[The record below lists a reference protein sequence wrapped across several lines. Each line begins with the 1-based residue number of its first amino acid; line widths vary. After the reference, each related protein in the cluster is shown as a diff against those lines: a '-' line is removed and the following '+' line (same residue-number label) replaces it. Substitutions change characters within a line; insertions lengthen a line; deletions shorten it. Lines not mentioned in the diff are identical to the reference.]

1 MDKAKSKSKPTS
13 NESHRVAT
21 SGDIEVSTYLEIA
34 KEIGGELPVTPRE
47 AIPGAER
54 EAIVVIDFGSQYSM
68 LIARRVRECQ
78 VYCELLPYDTPWEK
92 IAPLN
97 PKGFIFSGG
106 PGSVYEPGAPLALAD
121 IYESQLPILGIC
133 YGMQVLTKQLGG
145 QVTPGIKHEYGHTI
159 LHLSDVDSPLF
170 TDLPSSSP
178 VWMSHADRIEEMP
191 PGFTALASTENSP
204 FAIIGNGEGIFGL
217 QFHPEV
223 AHTPGGKTILRNFVY
238 QVCGCQGNWT
248 IGNFINDNLSRIKN
262 QVGSGKVISA
272 LSGGV
277 DSAVV
282 ATLIH
287 RAIGDQLTCIF
298 VNNGLLR
305 REEVERTFNVFRL
318 NLGMNIIYVDA
329 SQRFL
334 NRLKGVTDP
343 EVKRKVIG
351 EEFIKVFEEEANK
364 IGKVDF
370 LAQGTLYPDVIESA
384 ASGSRASAKIK
395 THHNVGGLPAKMTL
409 HLLEPL
415 RHLFKDEV
423 RQVGLAL
430 GLPEEMVWRQPFPG
444 PGLAIRIIGEVT
456 KEKLEI
462 LRGADWI
469 VMNEIKKAKLY
480 RQLWQSFAILTDVK
494 SVGVM
499 GDYRTY
505 GYLIAIRAVT
515 SEDAMTADW
524 ARLPYDLLARISNRI
539 VNEVP
544 GVNRVVYDITSKPP
558 STIEWE

>member
-1 MDKAKSKSKPTS
+1 MAKEKAKKTPKK
-13 NESHRVAT
+13 SHRVTT

-34 KEIGGELPVTPRE
+34 KELGGEQPAAARA
-47 AIPGAER
+47 AIPSAER
-54 EAIVVIDFGSQYSM
+54 EAIIVIDFGSQYSL
-68 LIARRVRECQ
+68 LIARRIRECQ
-78 VYCELLPYDTPWEK
+78 VYCELVNPDTPWKE

-97 PKGFIFSGG
+97 PKGFILSGG
-106 PGSVYEPGAPLALAD
+106 PASVYAPDAPLAPSY
-121 IYESQLPILGIC
+121 IYESHLPIMGIC
-133 YGMQVLTKQLGG
+133 YGMQVLAHQLGG
-145 QVTPGIKHEYGHTI
+145 QVTPGAKHEYGHAI
-159 LHLSDVDSPLF
+159 LHLSATDSPLF
-170 TDLPSSSP
+170 TDLPSSPP
-178 VWMSHADRIEEMP
+178 VWMSHGDKIEKLP
-191 PGFTALASTENSP
+191 PGFTDLAYTENSP
-204 FAIIGNGEGIFGL
+204 LAVMGKDDKIFGL

-223 AHTPGGKTILRNFVY
+223 AHTPEGKTILKNFVY
-238 QVCGCQGNWT
+238 QVCGCKGNWT
-248 IGNFINDNLSRIKN
+248 MSNFIQDSLASIQQ
-262 QVGSGKVISA
+262 QVGKGKVINA

-298 VNNGLLR
+298 VNHGMLR

-318 NLGMNIIYVDA
+318 NLGMNIVYVDA

-334 NRLKGVTDP
+334 KRLTGVTDP
-343 EVKRKVIG
+343 ETKRKVVG
-351 EEFIKVFEEEANK
+351 GEFIRVFEEEAKK

-384 ASGSRASAKIK
+384 STASAAAKIK

-409 HLLEPL
+409 KLLEPL
-415 RHLFKDEV
+415 RYLFKDEV
-423 RQVGLAL
+423 RKVGLAL
-430 GLPEEMVWRQPFPG
+430 ELPEEMVWRQPFPG

-456 KEKLEI
+456 QEKIEI
-462 LRGADWI
+462 LQAADWV
-469 VMNEIKKAKLY
+469 VMNEIKKANLY
-480 RQLWQSFAILTDVK
+480 RQLWQSFAILTDVR

-505 GYLIAIRAVT
+505 GYLVAIRAVT

-524 ARLPYDLLARISNRI
+524 ARLPYDVLARISSRI